1 MHQIFLYQ
9 ILKNAEELN
18 KTHPMNIVNKLGG
31 VNICLYKV
39 TVVCKNCL
47 CEKLRI
53 TKEDYSEKVKEFRE
67 QGCNLF

>member
-1 MHQIFLYQ
+1 MFTSNIF
-9 ILKNAEELN
+9 ISNLKKITEELN

-53 TKEDYSEKVKEFRE
+53 TKKSILKK
-67 QGCNLF
+67 

>member
-1 MHQIFLYQ
+1 
-9 ILKNAEELN
+9 
-18 KTHPMNIVNKLGG
+18 MNIVNKLGG

-39 TVVCKNCL
+39 TVVCKKCL

-53 TKEDYSEKVKEFRE
+53 TKEEYSEKVKEFRE